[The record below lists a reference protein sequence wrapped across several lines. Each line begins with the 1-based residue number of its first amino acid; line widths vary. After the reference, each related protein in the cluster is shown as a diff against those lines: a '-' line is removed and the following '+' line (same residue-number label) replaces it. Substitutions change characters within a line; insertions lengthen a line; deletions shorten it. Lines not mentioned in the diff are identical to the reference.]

1 MYCGDLNT
9 EPGDLAH
16 LVLTQ
21 KYQLND
27 TQGIRLTDFSFFSK
41 PKPNYCLK
49 SCHLVDW
56 KFS

>member
-21 KYQLND
+21 MYQLND
-27 TQGIRLTDFSFFSK
+27 TQGIRLTDFSFFNRPIFK
-41 PKPNYCLK
+41 PENRNRLTE
-49 SCHLVDW
+49 
-56 KFS
+56 